1 MEPLHPHHRLT
12 LSSGLATKRVRQKK
26 NSDFSFA
33 NERREQIRRNAG
45 FTLIEMTVVL
55 AIIVAIT
62 GLILTNQTSFN
73 KTLVLANTAY
83 DIALTLRSSQ
93 TYGLGSR
100 AFGGA
105 VNMGYGLHFAITSP
119 ESFTLFADVSPAP
132 SPSNCHGLPAG
143 GQNSPN
149 AKRGDCAYNDPALER
164 VKDYNLEN
172 GVYIHDLCMYNS
184 NNWTCTYAHD
194 GASGGVSFLDIVFA
208 RPNPDPFI
216 DGRTNRRACITIS
229 SRQDS
234 SHRRFISVTE
244 SGQINAN
251 ASSCPTL

>member
-1 MEPLHPHHRLT
+1 
-12 LSSGLATKRVRQKK
+12 
-26 NSDFSFA
+26 
-33 NERREQIRRNAG
+33 
-45 FTLIEMTVVL
+45 MTVVL
-55 AIIVAIT
+55 AIIVTVT
-62 GLILTNQTSFN
+62 GLILNSQTSFN

-100 AFGGA
+100 AFGGSS
-105 VNMGYGLHFAITSP
+105 NMGYGMHFEIASP

-143 GQNSPN
+143 GQDSPN
-149 AKRGDCAYNDPALER
+149 AKRGDCTYDPALER

-172 GVYIHDLCMYNS
+172 GVYIHDLCMRNS
-184 NNWTCTYAHD
+184 GNWSCTYPRP
-194 GASGGVSFLDIVFA
+194 GVSGGVTVLDIVFA
-208 RPNPDPFI
+208 RPNPEPFI
-216 DGRTNRRACITIS
+216 NGRTNRRGCITIS

-234 SHRRFISVTE
+234 SERRFISVTE

-251 ASSCPTL
+251 ASSCPTP

>member
-1 MEPLHPHHRLT
+1 MHVFMRAAEACAGRKT
-12 LSSGLATKRVRQKK
+12 VR
-26 NSDFSFA
+26 
-33 NERREQIRRNAG
+33 G

-55 AIIVAIT
+55 AIIVTIT
-62 GLILTNQTSFN
+62 GVILTNQTSFN

-105 VNMGYGLHFAITSP
+105 VNMGYGLHFEITSP

-132 SPSNCHGLPAG
+132 RPSNCHGLPAG
-143 GQNSPN
+143 GADSPN
-149 AKRGDCAYNDPALER
+149 AKRGDCTYQSATER
-164 VKDYNLEN
+164 VKDYTLEN
-172 GVYIHDLCMYNS
+172 NIYIQDLCIYTLS
-184 NNWTCTYAHD
+184 NWYCTYAHD

-208 RPNPDPFI
+208 RPNPEPFI
-216 DGRTNRRACITIS
+216 NASINRKACITIS

-234 SHRRFISVTE
+234 SQRRFILVTE
-244 SGQINAN
+244 SGQITTS
-251 ASSCPTL
+251 ASSCLTS